1 VTSLK
6 GMVTRSSELLFSESD
21 ILYVGNWGSRVR
33 EVLGGSVLEDGRE
46 TLGLDGSEVQKTS
59 RCC

>member
-1 VTSLK
+1 MTSLK